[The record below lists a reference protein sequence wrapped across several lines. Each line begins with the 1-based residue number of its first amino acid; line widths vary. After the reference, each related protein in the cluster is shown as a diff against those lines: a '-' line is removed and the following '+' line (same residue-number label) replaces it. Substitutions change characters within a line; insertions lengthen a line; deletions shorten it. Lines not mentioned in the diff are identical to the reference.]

1 MGLARRRAPITVR
14 SMADL
19 RNKKL
24 GILLAALPE
33 QPNFSHAVALAESAL
48 GKGLLVY
55 LYCIDEAVRGLADA
69 RLQDLKNRGVN
80 LFACAYSAQQ
90 RQIPVTEEAAF
101 AGLTVVSDLIAASD
115 RFVSFN

>member
-1 MGLARRRAPITVR
+1 
-14 SMADL
+14 MADL

-24 GILLAALPE
+24 GILLAAVPE
-33 QPNFSHAVALAESAL
+33 QPNFSHAIALAESAL
-48 GKGLLVY
+48 RKGLLVY
-55 LYCIDEAVRGLADA
+55 LYCIDEAVRGIADA

>member
-1 MGLARRRAPITVR
+1 MG
-14 SMADL
+14 DL

-24 GILLAALPE
+24 GILVAALPDR
-33 QPNFSHAVALAESAL
+33 PNFAHAIALADAAL

-55 LYCIDEAVRGLADA
+55 IYCIDEAVRGVADA
-69 RLQDLKNRGVN
+69 RLQALKNRGVN

-90 RQIPVTEEAAF
+90 RQIPVTDDAAF

>member
-1 MGLARRRAPITVR
+1 
-14 SMADL
+14 MADL

-24 GILLAALPE
+24 GILLAAVPD
-33 QPNFSHAVALAESAL
+33 QPNFSHAIALAESAL
-48 GKGLLVY
+48 RKGLLVY
-55 LYCIDEAVRGLADA
+55 LYCIDEAVRGIADA

-115 RFVSFN
+115 RFISFN